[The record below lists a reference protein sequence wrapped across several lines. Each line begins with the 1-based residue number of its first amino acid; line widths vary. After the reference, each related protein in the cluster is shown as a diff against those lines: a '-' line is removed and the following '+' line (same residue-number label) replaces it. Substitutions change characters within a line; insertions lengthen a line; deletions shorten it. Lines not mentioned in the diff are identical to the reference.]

1 MRLLQLAFVVALAS
15 GLAAILIYITGV
27 SNTDGS
33 FHLSSEDLKAL
44 KSLQSHF
51 QKCVMVLYVFES
63 NNSSDVVYT
72 MQNTNGLGLQAVA
85 GRDICEVSL
94 KFPSDT
100 IPKWKDPKTGELE
113 GVSYDFNLCEAV
125 ATWEQVRNS
134 TTILTREFIDA
145 LPNGWEEYAWRRIN
159 KGVLLNQ
166 CKNRT
171 LCMEKLSLVL
181 PDRPPYKPRQF
192 GRCAVIGN
200 SGDLLKTKFVKEID
214 NYDVVIRENGAPIEK
229 FTEYVGTKSTFRLL
243 NRGSAKALDKVAELY
258 DKGKEVLIVKTTIH
272 DIMNK
277 MIREIPILN
286 PVYLMLGASFGSAA
300 KGTGL
305 KALEFALSICDT
317 VDMYGF
323 TVDPGYKEWT
333 RYFSESR
340 QGHTPLHGRAYYQ
353 MMECLGLIKIHSPMR
368 ADPNRIVKWV
378 PSHSLITAARIASER
393 LLRRV
398 GAGSS
403 NPLSACSIIGKQQR
417 GKSAVV
423 LSSRKACIE
432 HNKYVRGTTMYP
444 LEHNP
449 GHGLLC
455 TVPST

>member
-1 MRLLQLAFVVALAS
+1 MRLLQLTFLLALAS
-15 GLAAILIYITGV
+15 GIAAILIYMTYVPNIDGTFRL
-27 SNTDGS
+27 SNV
-33 FHLSSEDLKAL
+33 DLEAL

-51 QKCVMVLYVFES
+51 KKCVNPKWRLTS
-63 NNSSDVVYT
+63 A
-72 MQNTNGLGLQAVA
+72 NGLGVQAVS
-85 GRDICEVSL
+85 GRDQCEVSL

-100 IPKWKDPKTGELE
+100 ISKWKDPKTGELE
-113 GVSYDFNLCEAV
+113 GLSFDFNLCEAV

-134 TTILTREFIDA
+134 TTVLTREFIDA

-159 KGVLLNQ
+159 KGVLLNLG
-166 CKNRT
+166 CTGMAKTGNKCGNRT

-181 PDRPPYKPRQF
+181 PDRSPYTPKQF

-200 SGDLLKTKFVKEID
+200 SGDLLKTKFGKEID
-214 NYDVVIRENGAPIEK
+214 SYEAIVRENGAPIDN

-258 DKGKEVLIVKTTIH
+258 DRGKEVLLVKTTIH

-277 MIREIPILN
+277 MIREVPIIN
-286 PVYLMLGASFGSAA
+286 PVYLMLGTSFGSAA

-305 KALEFALSICDT
+305 KALEFALSICDA

-340 QGHTPLHGRAYYQ
+340 QGHTPLQGRAYYQ
-353 MMECLGLIKIHSPMR
+353 MMECLGLIRIHSPMR
-368 ADPNRIVKWV
+368 PDPDRIVKWV
-378 PSHSLITAARIASER
+378 PSRSLITAARIASEK
-393 LLRRV
+393 LLRRL

-403 NPLSACSIIGKQQR
+403 DPLAACSIIAKQLR
-417 GKSAVV
+417 VKPSTL
-423 LSSRKACIE
+423 LSSSKAAVL
-432 HNKYVRGTTMYP
+432 HQKYVRGATMYP
-444 LEHNP
+444 LEGNS

-455 TVPST
+455 TVPSK

>member
-1 MRLLQLAFVVALAS
+1 MRVLRLGLLLALAS
-15 GLAAILIYITGV
+15 GFAAICIYITGLSDPSV
-27 SNTDGS
+27 YRSYHLTDEEAES
-33 FHLSSEDLKAL
+33 LLSLHDS
-44 KSLQSHF
+44 F
-51 QKCVMVLYVFES
+51 QKCVS
-63 NNSSDVVYT
+63 A
-72 MQNTNGLGLQAVA
+72 NGLGLKAASGSDYCQTT
-85 GRDICEVSL
+85 IS
-94 KFPSDT
+94 FPGDT
-100 IPKWKDPKTGELE
+100 IPKWRDPKTGELE
-113 GVSYDFNLCEAV
+113 ALSFDFNLCEAV

-134 TTILTREFIDA
+134 TTILTKEFIDS

-159 KGVLLNQ
+159 KGIQLNR
-166 CKNRT
+166 CENRT

-181 PDRPPYKPRQF
+181 PETPPYFPRQY

-200 SGDLLKTKFVKEID
+200 SGDLLKTKFGKEID
-214 NYDVVIRENGAPIEK
+214 GYDAVLRENGAPTQNY
-229 FTEYVGTKSTFRLL
+229 TEYVGRKSTFRLL
-243 NRGSAKALDKVAELY
+243 NRGSAKALDKVVEL
-258 DKGKEVLIVKTTIH
+258 DEQRKEVLIVKTTIH

-277 MIREIPILN
+277 MIKELPIKN

-305 KALEFALSICDT
+305 KALEFALSMCDS

-368 ADPNRIVKWV
+368 ADPSRVVKWV
-378 PSHSLITAARIASER
+378 PSPHIIRAARIASEK

-398 GAGSS
+398 GAGSED
-403 NPLSACSIIGKQQR
+403 PLHSCSITKKQVKR
-417 GKSAVV
+417 NLNA
-423 LSSRKACIE
+423 LSNLRKAALDHIR
-432 HNKYVRGTTMYP
+432 YVKRATMYP
-444 LEHNP
+444 LEHSL

-455 TVPST
+455 TVPTD